1 MAEETEKKPFT
12 KVPNSL
18 ARCGKKLSMQAKVLM
33 VYLLSNTAKFNAES
47 LSYRTMM
54 HYTGLSR
61 NTVYKALYELIEA
74 GLVIA
79 DKKTGKSDK
88 GTGYIFWS
96 LRTVDADEVFPPEVN
111 TSQVN
116 TSQVNTSQVNT
127 SQRPIEDYRR
137 RRSPSSRRS
146 TPSTP
151 STEDHSQR
159 TTTAAPPTASER
171 AGSADGAGESAE
183 PSSDVLDDVYQE
195 FAERHREGE
204 FDRFLRY
211 NRKTGWQMSAY
222 DAAHEWLSKER
233 PDRSRKPKAAGG
245 GERLPESVAG
255 AMEQVRA
262 MCGRLAGV
270 NEALARKAAGWF
282 KLAGICC
289 TANPGNTKAPAK
301 LMENAREFL
310 RRCPLFLDGE
320 DAGFGEF
327 VDSLVTK

>member
-116 TSQVNTSQVNT
+116 TSQVNTSQI
-127 SQRPIEDYRR
+127 PIEDYRR
-137 RRSPSSRRS
+137 RRSPSSRRPA
-146 TPSTP
+146 PSTP

-171 AGSADGAGESAE
+171 EGSADGVGESAE
-183 PSSDVLDDVYQE
+183 PSSDVLGDVYQE
-195 FAERHREGE
+195 FVEKHREAE

-222 DAAHEWLSKER
+222 DAAAEWLSKPR
-233 PDRSRKPKAAGG
+233 PERSRKPKAAGG
-245 GERLPESVAG
+245 GGKEQATDFAEAGRLCTALREKDG
-255 AMEQVRA
+255 ALAVRA
-262 MCGRLAGV
+262 SGWLRVASDYIRHPQMAEGVRRRLA
-270 NEALARKAAGWF
+270 
-282 KLAGICC
+282 
-289 TANPGNTKAPAK
+289 
-301 LMENAREFL
+301 EFI
-310 RRCPLFLDGE
+310 RRCREYLDGG
-320 DAGFGEF
+320 DAGFPDF
-327 VDSLVTK
+327 VAELA

>member
-1 MAEETEKKPFT
+1 MVEETEKKPFT

-33 VYLLSNTAKFNAES
+33 VYLLSNTARFNAES

-61 NTVYKALYELIEA
+61 NTVYKALYELIEV

-116 TSQVNTSQVNT
+116 TSQVNTSQ
-127 SQRPIEDYRR
+127 RPIEDYRR
-137 RRSPSSRRS
+137 RRSPSSRRPA
-146 TPSTP
+146 PSTP
-151 STEDHSQR
+151 STEKDHSQE

-171 AGSADGAGESAE
+171 AGSADGAGGAAE
-183 PSSDVLDDVYQE
+183 PDEDALDDVYQE
-195 FAERHREGE
+195 FVEKHREGE

-222 DAAHEWLSKER
+222 DAAAEWLSKPR
-233 PDRSRKPKAAGG
+233 PERSRKPKAAGSG
-245 GERLPESVAG
+245 GKEQAADFAEAGRLCAALREKDGTLA
-255 AMEQVRA
+255 VRA
-262 MCGRLAGV
+262 SGWLRVASDYIRHPQMAEGVRRRLA
-270 NEALARKAAGWF
+270 
-282 KLAGICC
+282 
-289 TANPGNTKAPAK
+289 
-301 LMENAREFL
+301 EFI
-310 RRCPLFLDGE
+310 RRCREYLDGG
-320 DAGFGEF
+320 DAGFPDF
-327 VDSLVTK
+327 VAELA

>member
-137 RRSPSSRRS
+137 RRSPSSRRPA
-146 TPSTP
+146 PSTP

-159 TTTAAPPTASER
+159 TTTAAPSAVSGGEAS
-171 AGSADGAGESAE
+171 GGAGGAAE
-183 PSSDVLDDVYQE
+183 PSSDVLDDVYQK

-211 NRKTGWQMSAY
+211 NRQRGWSMGAY

-245 GERLPESVAG
+245 GGKEQTADFAEAGRLCTVLREKDG
-255 AMEQVRA
+255 ALAVRA
-262 MCGRLAGV
+262 SGWLRVASDYIRHPQMAEGVRRRL
-270 NEALARKAAGWF
+270 E
-282 KLAGICC
+282 
-289 TANPGNTKAPAK
+289 
-301 LMENAREFL
+301 EFV
-310 RRCPLFLDGE
+310 RRCPEYLGGR
-320 DAGFGEF
+320 DAGFPDF
-327 VDSLVTK
+327 VLGLA

>member
-127 SQRPIEDYRR
+127 SQRPIEDYHR
-137 RRSPSSRRS
+137 RRSPSSRRPAS
-146 TPSTP
+146 STP

-159 TTTAAPPTASER
+159 TTTAAPSAVSGGEAS
-171 AGSADGAGESAE
+171 GGAGGAAE

-211 NRKTGWQMSAY
+211 NRQRRWSMGVY

-233 PDRSRKPKAAGG
+233 PDRSRKPKAAGS

-270 NEALARKAAGWF
+270 NEALARKAEGWF

>member
-116 TSQVNTSQVNT
+116 TSQVNTSQ
-127 SQRPIEDYRR
+127 RPIEDYRR
-137 RRSPSSRRS
+137 RRSPSSRRPA
-146 TPSTP
+146 PSTP

-159 TTTAAPPTASER
+159 TTTAAPSAVSGGGAS
-171 AGSADGAGESAE
+171 GGAGGAAE
-183 PSSDVLDDVYQE
+183 PGEDVLDDVYQE
-195 FAERHREGE
+195 FAEKHREGE

-222 DAAHEWLSKER
+222 DAAAEWLSKPR
-233 PDRSRKPKAAGG
+233 PDRSRKPKAAGS

-301 LMENAREFL
+301 LIENAKEFL

>member
-116 TSQVNTSQVNT
+116 TSQVNTSQ
-127 SQRPIEDYRR
+127 RPIEDYHR
-137 RRSPSSRRS
+137 RRSPSSRRPA
-146 TPSTP
+146 PSTP

-159 TTTAAPPTASER
+159 TTTAAPSAVSGGEAS
-171 AGSADGAGESAE
+171 GGAGGAAE
-183 PSSDVLDDVYQE
+183 PDEDVLDDVYQE

-222 DAAHEWLSKER
+222 DAAAEWLSKPR
-233 PDRSRKPKAAGG
+233 PERSRKPKAAGNG
-245 GERLPESVAG
+245 GKEQAAGFAEAGRLCTALREKDG
-255 AMEQVRA
+255 ALAVRA
-262 MCGRLAGV
+262 SGWLRVASDYIRHPQMAEGVRRRLA
-270 NEALARKAAGWF
+270 
-282 KLAGICC
+282 
-289 TANPGNTKAPAK
+289 
-301 LMENAREFL
+301 EFI
-310 RRCPLFLDGE
+310 RRCREYLDGG
-320 DAGFGEF
+320 DAGFPDF
-327 VDSLVTK
+327 VAELA

>member
-1 MAEETEKKPFT
+1 MGEETEKKPFT

-116 TSQVNTSQVNT
+116 TSQVNTSQ
-127 SQRPIEDYRR
+127 RPIEDYRR
-137 RRSPSSRRS
+137 RRSLSSRRPA
-146 TPSTP
+146 PSTP

-171 AGSADGAGESAE
+171 GGSAGGAGESTE

-195 FAERHREGE
+195 FVEKHREGE

-211 NRKTGWQMSAY
+211 NRQRRWSMGVY

-233 PDRSRKPKAAGG
+233 PDRSRKPKAAGS

-270 NEALARKAAGWF
+270 NEALARKAEGWF

>member
-127 SQRPIEDYRR
+127 SQRPIEDYHR
-137 RRSPSSRRS
+137 RRSSSSRRPAS
-146 TPSTP
+146 STP

-159 TTTAAPPTASER
+159 TTTAAPAAVSGGEAS
-171 AGSADGAGESAE
+171 GGAGGAVE

-211 NRKTGWQMSAY
+211 NRQRRWSMGVY

-233 PDRSRKPKAAGG
+233 PDRSRKPKAAGS

-270 NEALARKAAGWF
+270 NEALARKAEGWF

-301 LMENAREFL
+301 LMENAKEFL

>member
-96 LRTVDADEVFPPEVN
+96 LRTVDANEVFPPE
-111 TSQVN
+111 VN

-137 RRSPSSRRS
+137 RRSPSSRRPA
-146 TPSTP
+146 PSTP

-159 TTTAAPPTASER
+159 TTTAAPPAVSGSVAS
-171 AGSADGAGESAE
+171 GGAGGAAE
-183 PSSDVLDDVYQE
+183 PDEDVLDDVYQK

-222 DAAHEWLSKER
+222 DAAAEWLSKPR
-233 PDRSRKPKAAGG
+233 PERSRKPKAAGG

-301 LMENAREFL
+301 LMENAKEFL

>member
-127 SQRPIEDYRR
+127 SQRPIEDYHR
-137 RRSPSSRRS
+137 RRSSSSRRPAS
-146 TPSTP
+146 STP

-159 TTTAAPPTASER
+159 TTTAAPSAVSGGEAS
-171 AGSADGAGESAE
+171 GGAGGAVE

-211 NRKTGWQMSAY
+211 NRQRRWSMGVY

-233 PDRSRKPKAAGG
+233 PDRSRKPKAAGS

-270 NEALARKAAGWF
+270 NEALARKAEGWF

-301 LMENAREFL
+301 LMENAKEFL

>member
-1 MAEETEKKPFT
+1 MVEETEKKPFT

-116 TSQVNTSQVNT
+116 TSQVNTSQ
-127 SQRPIEDYRR
+127 RPIEDYRR
-137 RRSPSSRRS
+137 RRSPSSRRPA
-146 TPSTP
+146 PSTP

-159 TTTAAPPTASER
+159 TTTAAPSAVSGSEAS
-171 AGSADGAGESAE
+171 GGAGGAAE
-183 PSSDVLDDVYQE
+183 PSSDVLDDVYQK
-195 FAERHREGE
+195 FAEKHREGE

-222 DAAHEWLSKER
+222 DAAHEWLSKPR
-233 PDRSRKPKAAGG
+233 PERSRKPKAAGSG
-245 GERLPESVAG
+245 GKEQAAGFAEAGRLCTALREKDG
-255 AMEQVRA
+255 ALAVRA
-262 MCGRLAGV
+262 SGWLRVASDYIRHPQMAEGVRRRLA
-270 NEALARKAAGWF
+270 
-282 KLAGICC
+282 
-289 TANPGNTKAPAK
+289 
-301 LMENAREFL
+301 EFI
-310 RRCPLFLDGE
+310 RRCREYLDGG
-320 DAGFGEF
+320 DAGFPDF
-327 VDSLVTK
+327 VAELA

>member
-127 SQRPIEDYRR
+127 SQRPIEDYHR
-137 RRSPSSRRS
+137 RRSPSSRRPAS
-146 TPSTP
+146 STP

-159 TTTAAPPTASER
+159 TTTAAPSAVSGGEAS
-171 AGSADGAGESAE
+171 GGAGGAAE

-233 PDRSRKPKAAGG
+233 PDRSRKPKAAGS

-270 NEALARKAAGWF
+270 NEALARKAEGWF

>member
-116 TSQVNTSQVNT
+116 TSQVNTSQ
-127 SQRPIEDYRR
+127 RPIEDYHR
-137 RRSPSSRRS
+137 RRSPSSRRPA
-146 TPSTP
+146 PSTP

-159 TTTAAPPTASER
+159 TTTAAPSAVSGGEAS
-171 AGSADGAGESAE
+171 GGAGGAAE
-183 PSSDVLDDVYQE
+183 PDEDVLGDVYQE

-222 DAAHEWLSKER
+222 DAAAEWLSKPRPER
-233 PDRSRKPKAAGG
+233 SQKPKAAGSG
-245 GERLPESVAG
+245 GKEQAAGFVEAGRLCTALREKDG
-255 AMEQVRA
+255 ALAVRA
-262 MCGRLAGV
+262 SGWLRVASDYIRHPQMAEGVRRRLA
-270 NEALARKAAGWF
+270 
-282 KLAGICC
+282 
-289 TANPGNTKAPAK
+289 
-301 LMENAREFL
+301 EFI
-310 RRCPLFLDGE
+310 RRCREYLDGG
-320 DAGFGEF
+320 DAGFPDF
-327 VDSLVTK
+327 VAKLA

>member
-79 DKKTGKSDK
+79 GKKTGKSDK

-137 RRSPSSRRS
+137 RRSLSSRRPA
-146 TPSTP
+146 PSTP
-151 STEDHSQR
+151 STGEQNSQE
-159 TTTAAPPTASER
+159 TTTAAPSTVSGGGAS
-171 AGSADGAGESAE
+171 GGAGGAAE
-183 PSSDVLDDVYQE
+183 PDEDVLDDVYQE
-195 FAERHREGE
+195 FAEKHREGE

-222 DAAHEWLSKER
+222 DAAAEWLSKPR
-233 PDRSRKPKAAGG
+233 PERSRKPKAAGNG
-245 GERLPESVAG
+245 GKEQAAGFAEAGRLCTALREKDG
-255 AMEQVRA
+255 ALAVRA
-262 MCGRLAGV
+262 SGWLRVASDYIRHPQMAEGVRRRLA
-270 NEALARKAAGWF
+270 
-282 KLAGICC
+282 
-289 TANPGNTKAPAK
+289 
-301 LMENAREFL
+301 EFI
-310 RRCPLFLDGE
+310 RRCREYLDGG
-320 DAGFGEF
+320 DAGFPDF
-327 VDSLVTK
+327 VAELA

>member
-1 MAEETEKKPFT
+1 MVEETEKKPFT

-33 VYLLSNTAKFNAES
+33 VYLLSNTARFNAES

-61 NTVYKALYELIEA
+61 NTVYKALYELIEV

-116 TSQVNTSQVNT
+116 TSQVNTSQ
-127 SQRPIEDYRR
+127 RPIEDYRR
-137 RRSPSSRRS
+137 RRSPSSRRPA
-146 TPSTP
+146 PSTP

-171 AGSADGAGESAE
+171 AGSADGAGGAAE
-183 PSSDVLDDVYQE
+183 PDEDALDDVYQE
-195 FAERHREGE
+195 FVEKHREGE

-222 DAAHEWLSKER
+222 DAAAEWLSKPRPER
-233 PDRSRKPKAAGG
+233 SWKPKAAGSG
-245 GERLPESVAG
+245 GKEQAADFAEAGRLCAALREKDGTLA
-255 AMEQVRA
+255 VRA
-262 MCGRLAGV
+262 SGWLRVASDYIRHPQMAEGVRRRLA
-270 NEALARKAAGWF
+270 
-282 KLAGICC
+282 
-289 TANPGNTKAPAK
+289 
-301 LMENAREFL
+301 EFI
-310 RRCPLFLDGE
+310 RRCREYLDGG
-320 DAGFGEF
+320 DAGFPDF
-327 VDSLVTK
+327 VAELA

>member
-96 LRTVDADEVFPPEVN
+96 LRTVDADEVFPPQVN

-127 SQRPIEDYRR
+127 SRRPIEDYRR
-137 RRSPSSRRS
+137 RRSPSSRRPA
-146 TPSTP
+146 PSTP

-171 AGSADGAGESAE
+171 GGSAGGAGESAE

-222 DAAHEWLSKER
+222 DAAAEWFSKPRPER
-233 PDRSRKPKAAGG
+233 SPKPKAAGSG
-245 GERLPESVAG
+245 GKEQAAGFAEAGRLCTALREKDG
-255 AMEQVRA
+255 ALAVRA
-262 MCGRLAGV
+262 SGWLRVASDYIRHPQMAEGVRRRLA
-270 NEALARKAAGWF
+270 
-282 KLAGICC
+282 
-289 TANPGNTKAPAK
+289 
-301 LMENAREFL
+301 EFI
-310 RRCPLFLDGE
+310 RRCREYLDGG
-320 DAGFGEF
+320 DAGFPDF
-327 VDSLVTK
+327 VAELA

>member
-1 MAEETEKKPFT
+1 MTEETEKKPFT

-116 TSQVNTSQVNT
+116 TSQVNTSQ
-127 SQRPIEDYRR
+127 RPIEDYRR
-137 RRSPSSRRS
+137 RRSLSSRRPA
-146 TPSTP
+146 PSTP

-159 TTTAAPPTASER
+159 TTTAAPSAVSGSGAS
-171 AGSADGAGESAE
+171 GGAGGAAE
-183 PSSDVLDDVYQE
+183 PDEDVLDDVYQE
-195 FAERHREGE
+195 FVEKHREGE

-222 DAAHEWLSKER
+222 DAAAEWLSKPR
-233 PDRSRKPKAAGG
+233 PERSRKPKAAGSG
-245 GERLPESVAG
+245 GKEQAAGFAEAGRLCTALREKDG
-255 AMEQVRA
+255 ALAVRA
-262 MCGRLAGV
+262 SGWLRVASDYIRHPQMAEGVRRRLA
-270 NEALARKAAGWF
+270 
-282 KLAGICC
+282 
-289 TANPGNTKAPAK
+289 
-301 LMENAREFL
+301 EFI
-310 RRCPLFLDGE
+310 RRCREYLDGG
-320 DAGFGEF
+320 DAGFPDF
-327 VDSLVTK
+327 VAELA

>member
-1 MAEETEKKPFT
+1 MVEETEKKPFT

-33 VYLLSNTAKFNAES
+33 VYLLSNTARFNAES

-61 NTVYKALYELIEA
+61 NTVYKALYELIEV

-116 TSQVNTSQVNT
+116 TSQVNTSQ
-127 SQRPIEDYRR
+127 RPIEDYRR
-137 RRSPSSRRS
+137 RRSPSSRRPA
-146 TPSTP
+146 PSTP

-171 AGSADGAGESAE
+171 AGSADGAGGAAE
-183 PSSDVLDDVYQE
+183 PDEDALDDVYQE
-195 FAERHREGE
+195 FVEKHREGE

-222 DAAHEWLSKER
+222 DAVAEWLSKPR
-233 PDRSRKPKAAGG
+233 PERSRKPKAAGSG
-245 GERLPESVAG
+245 GKEQAADFAEAGRLCAALREKDGTLA
-255 AMEQVRA
+255 VRA
-262 MCGRLAGV
+262 SGWLRVASDYIRHPQMAEGVRRRLA
-270 NEALARKAAGWF
+270 
-282 KLAGICC
+282 
-289 TANPGNTKAPAK
+289 
-301 LMENAREFL
+301 EFI
-310 RRCPLFLDGE
+310 RRCREYLDGG
-320 DAGFGEF
+320 DAGFPDF
-327 VDSLVTK
+327 VAELA

>member
-1 MAEETEKKPFT
+1 MVEETEKKPFT

-33 VYLLSNTAKFNAES
+33 VYLLSNTARFNAES

-61 NTVYKALYELIEA
+61 NTVYKALYELIEV

-137 RRSPSSRRS
+137 RRSPSSRRPA
-146 TPSTP
+146 PSTP
-151 STEDHSQR
+151 STEKDHSQE

-171 AGSADGAGESAE
+171 AGSADGAGGAAE
-183 PSSDVLDDVYQE
+183 PDEDALDDVYQE
-195 FAERHREGE
+195 FVEKHREGE

-222 DAAHEWLSKER
+222 DAAAEWLSKPR
-233 PDRSRKPKAAGG
+233 PERSRKPKAAGSG
-245 GERLPESVAG
+245 GKEQAADFAEAGRLCAALREKDGTLA
-255 AMEQVRA
+255 VRA
-262 MCGRLAGV
+262 SGWLRVASDYIRHPQMAEGVRRRLA
-270 NEALARKAAGWF
+270 
-282 KLAGICC
+282 
-289 TANPGNTKAPAK
+289 
-301 LMENAREFL
+301 EFI
-310 RRCPLFLDGE
+310 RRCREYLDGG
-320 DAGFGEF
+320 DAGFPDF
-327 VDSLVTK
+327 VAELA

>member
-116 TSQVNTSQVNT
+116 TSQVNTSQ
-127 SQRPIEDYRR
+127 RPIEDYHR
-137 RRSPSSRRS
+137 RRSSSSRRPAS
-146 TPSTP
+146 STP

-159 TTTAAPPTASER
+159 TTTAAPSAVSGGEAS
-171 AGSADGAGESAE
+171 GGAGGAVE

-211 NRKTGWQMSAY
+211 NRQRRWSMGVY

-233 PDRSRKPKAAGG
+233 PDRSRKPKAAGS

-270 NEALARKAAGWF
+270 NEALARKAEGWF

-301 LMENAREFL
+301 LMENAKEFL

>member
-116 TSQVNTSQVNT
+116 TSQVNTSQR
-127 SQRPIEDYRR
+127 SIEDYRR
-137 RRSPSSRRS
+137 RRSPSSRRPA
-146 TPSTP
+146 PSTP

-159 TTTAAPPTASER
+159 TTTAAPPAAS
-171 AGSADGAGESAE
+171 ASGASGGAGGAAE
-183 PSSDVLDDVYQE
+183 PDGDVLDDVYQE
-195 FAERHREGE
+195 FVEKHREGE

-222 DAAHEWLSKER
+222 DAAAEWLSKPR
-233 PDRSRKPKAAGG
+233 PERSRKPKGSGG
-245 GERLPESVAG
+245 ALPRSSAEL
-255 AMEQVRA
+255 MEETRA
-262 MCGRLAGV
+262 MCGRLRQKDS
-270 NEALARKAAGWF
+270 ALAVSVLGWLSQMESCF
-282 KLAGICC
+282 TG
-289 TANPGNTKAPAK
+289 NPGDGRIERKFAK
-301 LMENAREFL
+301 DAQEFL
-310 RRCPLFLDGE
+310 RRCREFL
-320 DAGFGEF
+320 AGGGTGLAEF
-327 VDSLVTK
+327 VAGLA

>member
-1 MAEETEKKPFT
+1 MTEETEKKPFT

-116 TSQVNTSQVNT
+116 TSQVNTSQ
-127 SQRPIEDYRR
+127 RPIEDYRR
-137 RRSPSSRRS
+137 RRSSSSRRPA
-146 TPSTP
+146 PSTP

-159 TTTAAPPTASER
+159 TTTAAPSAVSGSEAS
-171 AGSADGAGESAE
+171 GGAGGAAE

-195 FAERHREGE
+195 FAEKHREGE

-222 DAAHEWLSKER
+222 DAAAEWLSKPR
-233 PDRSRKPKAAGG
+233 PERSRKPKAAGSG
-245 GERLPESVAG
+245 GKEQAAGFAEAGRLCTALREKDG
-255 AMEQVRA
+255 ALAVRA
-262 MCGRLAGV
+262 SGWLRVASDYIRHPQMAEGVRRRLA
-270 NEALARKAAGWF
+270 
-282 KLAGICC
+282 
-289 TANPGNTKAPAK
+289 
-301 LMENAREFL
+301 EFI
-310 RRCPLFLDGE
+310 RRCREYLDGG
-320 DAGFGEF
+320 DAGFPDF
-327 VDSLVTK
+327 VAELA

>member
-1 MAEETEKKPFT
+1 MVEETEKKPFT

-33 VYLLSNTAKFNAES
+33 VYLLSNTARFNAES

-61 NTVYKALYELIEA
+61 NTVYKALSELIEV

-137 RRSPSSRRS
+137 RRSPSSRRPA
-146 TPSTP
+146 PSTP

-171 AGSADGAGESAE
+171 AGSADGAGGAAE
-183 PSSDVLDDVYQE
+183 PDEDALDDVYQE
-195 FAERHREGE
+195 FVEKHREGE

-222 DAAHEWLSKER
+222 DAVAEWLSKPR
-233 PDRSRKPKAAGG
+233 PERSRKPKAAGSG
-245 GERLPESVAG
+245 GKEQAADFAEAGRLCAALREKDGTLA
-255 AMEQVRA
+255 VRA
-262 MCGRLAGV
+262 SGWLRVASDYIRHPQMAEGVRRRLA
-270 NEALARKAAGWF
+270 
-282 KLAGICC
+282 
-289 TANPGNTKAPAK
+289 
-301 LMENAREFL
+301 EFI
-310 RRCPLFLDGE
+310 RRCREYLDGG
-320 DAGFGEF
+320 DAGFPDF
-327 VDSLVTK
+327 VAELA

>member
-96 LRTVDADEVFPPEVN
+96 LRTMDADEVFPPE
-111 TSQVN
+111 VN

-137 RRSPSSRRS
+137 RRSPPSRRPA
-146 TPSTP
+146 PSTP

-159 TTTAAPPTASER
+159 TTTAAPSAVSGGGAS
-171 AGSADGAGESAE
+171 GGAGGAAE
-183 PSSDVLDDVYQE
+183 PDEDVLDDVYQE
-195 FAERHREGE
+195 FVGKHREGE

-222 DAAHEWLSKER
+222 DAAAEWLSKPR
-233 PDRSRKPKAAGG
+233 PERSRKPKAAGN

-270 NEALARKAAGWF
+270 NEVLARKAAGWF

-301 LMENAREFL
+301 LMERAREFL
-310 RRCPLFLDGE
+310 RRCPLFLNGE

-327 VDSLVTK
+327 VDGLVTK

>member
-137 RRSPSSRRS
+137 RRSPSSRRPA
-146 TPSTP
+146 PSTP

-159 TTTAAPPTASER
+159 TTTAAPPAAS
-171 AGSADGAGESAE
+171 ASGASGGAGGAAE
-183 PSSDVLDDVYQE
+183 PDGDVLDDVYQE
-195 FAERHREGE
+195 FAEKHREGE

-211 NRKTGWQMSAY
+211 NRQRGWSMGAY
-222 DAAHEWLSKER
+222 DAAAEWLSKPR
-233 PDRSRKPKAAGG
+233 PERSRKPKGSGG
-245 GERLPESVAG
+245 ALPRSSAEL
-255 AMEQVRA
+255 MEETRG
-262 MCGRLAGV
+262 MCGRRRQKAS
-270 NEALARKAAGWF
+270 ALAVSVLGWLSQMESCF
-282 KLAGICC
+282 TG
-289 TANPGNTKAPAK
+289 NPGDGRIERKFAK
-301 LMENAREFL
+301 DAQEFL
-310 RRCPLFLDGE
+310 RRCREFL
-320 DAGFGEF
+320 AGGGTGLAEF
-327 VDSLVTK
+327 VAGLA

>member
-116 TSQVNTSQVNT
+116 TSQVNTSQ
-127 SQRPIEDYRR
+127 RPIEDYHR
-137 RRSPSSRRS
+137 RRSPSSRRPA
-146 TPSTP
+146 PSTP

-159 TTTAAPPTASER
+159 TTTAAPSAVSGSGAS
-171 AGSADGAGESAE
+171 GGAGGAAE
-183 PSSDVLDDVYQE
+183 PDEDVLDDVYQE

-222 DAAHEWLSKER
+222 DAAAEWLSKPR
-233 PDRSRKPKAAGG
+233 PERSRKPKAAGNG
-245 GERLPESVAG
+245 GKEQAAGFAEAGRLCTALREKDG
-255 AMEQVRA
+255 ALAVRA
-262 MCGRLAGV
+262 SGWLRVASDYIRHPQMAEGVRRRLA
-270 NEALARKAAGWF
+270 
-282 KLAGICC
+282 
-289 TANPGNTKAPAK
+289 
-301 LMENAREFL
+301 EFI
-310 RRCPLFLDGE
+310 RRCREYLDGG
-320 DAGFGEF
+320 DAGFPDF
-327 VDSLVTK
+327 VAELA

>member
-1 MAEETEKKPFT
+1 MTEETEKKPFT

-116 TSQVNTSQVNT
+116 TSQVNTSQ
-127 SQRPIEDYRR
+127 RPIEDYRR
-137 RRSPSSRRS
+137 RRSLSSRRPA
-146 TPSTP
+146 PSTP

-159 TTTAAPPTASER
+159 TTTAAPSAVSGSGAS
-171 AGSADGAGESAE
+171 GGAGGAAE
-183 PSSDVLDDVYQE
+183 PDEDVLGDVYQK

-222 DAAHEWLSKER
+222 DAAAEWLSKPR
-233 PDRSRKPKAAGG
+233 PERSRKPKAAGSG
-245 GERLPESVAG
+245 GKEQAAGFAEAGRLCTALREKDG
-255 AMEQVRA
+255 ALAVRA
-262 MCGRLAGV
+262 SGWLRVASDYIRHPQMAEGVRRRLA
-270 NEALARKAAGWF
+270 
-282 KLAGICC
+282 
-289 TANPGNTKAPAK
+289 
-301 LMENAREFL
+301 EFI
-310 RRCPLFLDGE
+310 RRCREYLDGG
-320 DAGFGEF
+320 DAGFPDF
-327 VDSLVTK
+327 VAELA

>member
-116 TSQVNTSQVNT
+116 TSQVNTSQ
-127 SQRPIEDYRR
+127 RPIEDYHR
-137 RRSPSSRRS
+137 RRSPSSRRPAS
-146 TPSTP
+146 STP

-159 TTTAAPPTASER
+159 TTTAAPSAVSGGEAS
-171 AGSADGAGESAE
+171 GGAGGAAE

-211 NRKTGWQMSAY
+211 NRQRRWSMGVY

-233 PDRSRKPKAAGG
+233 PDRSRKPKAAGS

-270 NEALARKAAGWF
+270 NEALARKAEGWF

>member
-1 MAEETEKKPFT
+1 MAEETEKKAFT

-116 TSQVNTSQVNT
+116 TSQVNTSQ
-127 SQRPIEDYRR
+127 RPIEDYRR
-137 RRSPSSRRS
+137 RRSPSSRRPA
-146 TPSTP
+146 PSTP

-159 TTTAAPPTASER
+159 TTTAAPPAAS
-171 AGSADGAGESAE
+171 ASGASGGAGGAAE
-183 PSSDVLDDVYQE
+183 PDEDVLDDVYQE
-195 FAERHREGE
+195 FVEKRREGE

-222 DAAHEWLSKER
+222 DAAAEWLSKER
-233 PDRSRKPKAAGG
+233 PDRSRKPKGSGG
-245 GERLPESVAG
+245 ALPRSSAEL
-255 AMEQVRA
+255 MEETRA
-262 MCGRLAGV
+262 MCGRLRQKDS
-270 NEALARKAAGWF
+270 ALAVSVLGWLSQMESCF
-282 KLAGICC
+282 TG
-289 TANPGNTKAPAK
+289 NPGDGRVERKFAK
-301 LMENAREFL
+301 DAQEFL
-310 RRCPLFLDGE
+310 RRCREFL
-320 DAGFGEF
+320 AGGGTGLAEF
-327 VDSLVTK
+327 VAGLA

>member
-116 TSQVNTSQVNT
+116 TSQVNTSQ
-127 SQRPIEDYRR
+127 RPIEDYRR

-146 TPSTP
+146 APSTP

-159 TTTAAPPTASER
+159 TTTAAPPAAS
-171 AGSADGAGESAE
+171 ASGASGGAGGAAE
-183 PSSDVLDDVYQE
+183 PDEDVLDDVYQE

-211 NRKTGWQMSAY
+211 NRQRGWSMGAY
-222 DAAHEWLSKER
+222 DAAAEWLSKPR
-233 PDRSRKPKAAGG
+233 PDRSRKPKAAGSDRK
-245 GERLPESVAG
+245 EQAADFAEASRLCAALREKDGTLAARASGWLRVASDYIRHPQMAEG
-255 AMEQVRA
+255 VRR
-262 MCGRLAGV
+262 RL
-270 NEALARKAAGWF
+270 E
-282 KLAGICC
+282 
-289 TANPGNTKAPAK
+289 
-301 LMENAREFL
+301 EFV
-310 RRCPLFLDGE
+310 RRCPEYLGGG
-320 DAGFGEF
+320 DAGFPDF
-327 VDSLVTK
+327 VAELA

>member
-116 TSQVNTSQVNT
+116 TSQI
-127 SQRPIEDYRR
+127 PIEDYRR
-137 RRSPSSRRS
+137 RRSPSSRRPA
-146 TPSTP
+146 PSTP

-159 TTTAAPPTASER
+159 TTTAAPSAVSGGGAS
-171 AGSADGAGESAE
+171 GGAGGAAE
-183 PSSDVLDDVYQE
+183 PDEDVLDDVYQE

-211 NRKTGWQMSAY
+211 NRKTGWQMGAY
-222 DAAHEWLSKER
+222 DAAAEWLSKPR
-233 PDRSRKPKAAGG
+233 PERSRKPKAAGG
-245 GERLPESVAG
+245 GG
-255 AMEQVRA
+255 KEQ
-262 MCGRLAGV
+262 
-270 NEALARKAAGWF
+270 AAGF
-282 KLAGICC
+282 TEAG
-289 TANPGNTKAPAK
+289 
-301 LMENAREFL
+301 
-310 RRCPLFLDGE
+310 
-320 DAGFGEF
+320 
-327 VDSLVTK
+327 SL

>member
-116 TSQVNTSQVNT
+116 TSQVNTSQI
-127 SQRPIEDYRR
+127 PIEDYRR
-137 RRSPSSRRS
+137 RRSPSSRRPA
-146 TPSTP
+146 PSTP

-171 AGSADGAGESAE
+171 EGSADGVGESAE
-183 PSSDVLDDVYQE
+183 PSSDVLGDVYQE
-195 FAERHREGE
+195 FVEKHREAE

-211 NRKTGWQMSAY
+211 NRKTGWQMGAY
-222 DAAHEWLSKER
+222 DAAAEWLSKPR
-233 PDRSRKPKAAGG
+233 PERSRKPKAAGG
-245 GERLPESVAG
+245 GGKEQAAGFAEAGRLCTALREKDGALAVRASGWLRVASDYIRHPQMAESV
-255 AMEQVRA
+255 RR
-262 MCGRLAGV
+262 RLA
-270 NEALARKAAGWF
+270 
-282 KLAGICC
+282 
-289 TANPGNTKAPAK
+289 
-301 LMENAREFL
+301 EFI
-310 RRCPLFLDGE
+310 RRCREYLDGG
-320 DAGFGEF
+320 DTGFPDF
-327 VDSLVTK
+327 VAELA

>member
-137 RRSPSSRRS
+137 RRSPSSRRPA
-146 TPSTP
+146 PSTP
-151 STEDHSQR
+151 STEEHSQR
-159 TTTAAPPTASER
+159 TTTAAPPAVSGGGAS
-171 AGSADGAGESAE
+171 GGAGGAAE
-183 PSSDVLDDVYQE
+183 PDEDVLDDVYQE
-195 FAERHREGE
+195 FVEKRREGE

-211 NRKTGWQMSAY
+211 NRKTGWQMRAY

>member
-1 MAEETEKKPFT
+1 MAEETEKKAFT

-137 RRSPSSRRS
+137 RRSPSSRRPA
-146 TPSTP
+146 PSTP

-171 AGSADGAGESAE
+171 AGSADGAGGAAE

-195 FAERHREGE
+195 FAEKHREGE

-222 DAAHEWLSKER
+222 DAAAEWLSKER
-233 PDRSRKPKAAGG
+233 PDRSRKPKAAGS

>member
-146 TPSTP
+146 APSTP

-159 TTTAAPPTASER
+159 TTTAAPPAASASR
-171 AGSADGAGESAE
+171 ASGGAGGAAE
-183 PSSDVLDDVYQE
+183 PDEDVLDDVYQK

-222 DAAHEWLSKER
+222 DAAAEWLSKPR
-233 PDRSRKPKAAGG
+233 PERSRKPKAAGG

-301 LMENAREFL
+301 LMENAKEFL